1 MGLEVVGDGLSTA
14 SVLAGGGY
22 WWMAACQ
29 WARAIG
35 DVGNSF
41 RGSIGA
47 EGGWM
52 GVFHGAWP
60 PAAMAGRRGGVLAR
74 VGPGG
79 WA

>member
-41 RGSIGA
+41 RELVEAAGGRSGSLVWRVEVTGMAAA
-47 EGGWM
+47 E
-52 GVFHGAWP
+52 
-60 PAAMAGRRGGVLAR
+60 
-74 VGPGG
+74 
-79 WA
+79 